1 MNSGPGAVVIP
12 FAKKPTP
19 DEVLALLSKGKT
31 QREAAERIGISTR
44 TVKRIV
50 ASSRGQNLAGRVPF
64 RGANKGD
71 SEGTAKGTRGQGT
84 RGQRG
89 AKIKGT
95 APSFEVSA

>member
-50 ASSRGQNLAGRVPF
+50 ASSKGQNLAGRAPF
-64 RGANKGD
+64 RGASEGDHRGDSKGD
-71 SEGTAKGTRGQGT
+71 
-84 RGQRG
+84 
-89 AKIKGT
+89 KGT
-95 APSFEVSA
+95 ARGQI